1 MVRIYGVTTTS
12 SNGGTGGTGTSITA
26 PSVTLYGTTSGFT
39 STFLTTNGSATE
51 NADNIILVDSNTTIF
66 FKAIITAINEV
77 GTRYSASWELSGL
90 LERETSVGSTKLIG
104 VGMTSCVADA
114 QLRNLKISL
123 SENTSYGGLSIN
135 CTGLSSYT
143 LITWNATVTYQEG

>member
-1 MVRIYGVTTTS
+1 
-12 SNGGTGGTGTSITA
+12 
-26 PSVTLYGTTSGFT
+26 
-39 STFLTTNGSATE
+39 LTTNGSATE